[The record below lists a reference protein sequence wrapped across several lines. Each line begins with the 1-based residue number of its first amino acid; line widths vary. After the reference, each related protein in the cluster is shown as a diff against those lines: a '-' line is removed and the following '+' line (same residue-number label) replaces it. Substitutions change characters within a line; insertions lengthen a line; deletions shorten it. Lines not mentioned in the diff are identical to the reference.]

1 MVPPADSSP
10 CRGSLARAGVL
21 RANWDCWDRC
31 NLDCPFC
38 FRSRADVLNT
48 ADAHRLLAALGYAG
62 VTHMTFTGG
71 DPSLRRD
78 LDVLVGNARA
88 QGMAVEVLTNAQHQ
102 PSAVRAAL
110 LRADLVGLSLD
121 GGDAA
126 THDGFRQRKGNF
138 TRVLKLMD
146 FLDEA
151 GQPYVVRTVVSRANI
166 SGILPLVPILTS
178 RRALVRWS
186 LQQFSAVESGYEN
199 RDRYELPTEEFLD
212 LCEDARRRLGSAGE
226 KLSVLTDDGKVG
238 LYLLVD
244 PGGNLLARIENPPAG
259 RLPTIG
265 NLLNDHLVD
274 LASRIVLD
282 AARHAARYEDWMQ
295 HDGSGHSQRA
305 HRRR

>member
-1 MVPPADSSP
+1 
-10 CRGSLARAGVL
+10 
-21 RANWDCWDRC
+21 
-31 NLDCPFC
+31 
-38 FRSRADVLNT
+38 
-48 ADAHRLLAALGYAG
+48 
-62 VTHMTFTGG
+62 MTFTGG

-78 LDVLVGNARA
+78 LDVLVGHAQA

-102 PSAVRAAL
+102 PPTVRAAL

-126 THDGFRQRKGNF
+126 THDGFRQRPGNYV
-138 TRVLKLMD
+138 RVLKLMD

-151 GQPYVVRTVVSRANI
+151 GQPYVVRTVVSRANM
-166 SGILPLVPILTS
+166 SGILLLAPMLTS

-186 LQQFSAVESGYEN
+186 LQQFSAVESGYQN
-199 RDRYELPTEEFLD
+199 RARYELPTEEFLCV
-212 LCEDARRRLGSAGE
+212 CEDARRRLGSAAE

-244 PGGNLLARIENPPAG
+244 PGGNVLARIEDPPAG
-259 RLPTIG
+259 RLPAIG
-265 NLLNDHLVD
+265 NLLNDHLAD

-282 AARHAARYEDWMQ
+282 APRHAARYEDWMH
-295 HDGSGHSQRA
+295 HDGPGHSQWT